1 MKNRLTKI
9 VLLLLILN
17 PVYVTAG
24 GEEDIKPE
32 VNSEPEYLSQDQVTM
47 EDYNTMNEFR
57 VAYDDC
63 MTETSRAEVVN
74 YNDPRHVVDV
84 AMKQC
89 AVKLEEL
96 NEWLTEKRFPPD
108 FKKGYIRK
116 TSNKSVRKVMPEV
129 MFMMSRKQQ

>member
-1 MKNRLTKI
+1 MKNRLTKF

>member
-1 MKNRLTKI
+1 MKNRLTKF
-9 VLLLLILN
+9 VLLLLIQF

-63 MTETSRAEVVN
+63 MTETSRAEVAN